1 MFSFSPNYD
10 QQIVDIIEPLVS
22 SLKRE
27 VEMSSHGGV
36 GDENTQNKLFLL
48 NKKNI

>member
-10 QQIVDIIEPLVS
+10 QHIVDITKPLVY
-22 SLKRE
+22 SLERE

-36 GDENTQNKLFLL
+36 GNENTQNKLFLL